1 MGGRAGS
8 GTREGRRREKNCVSF
23 RLVFVRRADE
33 EYDHAIDWYLTEAPH
48 EVERF
53 IKTFEATVE
62 AIRERPLLP
71 RVVYREL
78 RNVKT
83 AVFPYHLWYRVF
95 EDIELVEVV
104 AVLHGAQDWSHL
116 ERR

>member
-1 MGGRAGS
+1 M
-8 GTREGRRREKNCVSF
+8 TF
-23 RLVFVRRADE
+23 RLVFTRSAHE
-33 EYDHAIDWYLTEAPH
+33 EYDRAIDWYLAEAPH

-53 IKTFEATVE
+53 IATFDTTVE

-71 RVVYREL
+71 RFVYREL
-78 RNVKT
+78 RNMKT
-83 AVFPYHLWYRVF
+83 EVFPYHLWYRVF
-95 EDIELVEVV
+95 EDVGLIEVV